1 MAEEK
6 KVLTLDEFEQRLMVS
21 GLMDF
26 RNDLLKDDKPTE
38 DINDLILKVI
48 DAPTKKEK
56 RRAEREERYGSAL
69 VPFINQ
75 FPHDTKLYQLMTTRP
90 GEGEFARGQD

>member
-1 MAEEK
+1 MQRR
-6 KVLTLDEFEQRLMVS
+6 LTLDDFEQRLMVS

-26 RNDLLKDDKPTE
+26 RNDLLKEEKPTE

-56 RRAEREERYGSAL
+56 RKADREER
-69 VPFINQ
+69 
-75 FPHDTKLYQLMTTRP
+75 
-90 GEGEFARGQD
+90 

>member
-1 MAEEK
+1 MSEEK
-6 KVLTLDEFEQRLMVS
+6 KILSLDDFEHRLMVS

-26 RNDLLKDDKPTE
+26 RNDLLKEEKPTE

-56 RRAEREERYGSAL
+56 RKADREER
-69 VPFINQ
+69 
-75 FPHDTKLYQLMTTRP
+75 
-90 GEGEFARGQD
+90 

>member
-38 DINDLILKVI
+38 DINDLLSLIHI
-48 DAPTKKEK
+48 
-56 RRAEREERYGSAL
+56 
-69 VPFINQ
+69 
-75 FPHDTKLYQLMTTRP
+75 
-90 GEGEFARGQD
+90 

>member
-56 RRAEREERYGSAL
+56 RRAEREE
-69 VPFINQ
+69 
-75 FPHDTKLYQLMTTRP
+75 K
-90 GEGEFARGQD
+90 

>member
-48 DAPTKKEK
+48 DAPTKMEK
-56 RRAEREERYGSAL
+56 RRAEREER
-69 VPFINQ
+69 
-75 FPHDTKLYQLMTTRP
+75 
-90 GEGEFARGQD
+90 

>member
-38 DINDLILKVI
+38 DIKDLILKVI

-56 RRAEREERYGSAL
+56 RRAEREER
-69 VPFINQ
+69 
-75 FPHDTKLYQLMTTRP
+75 
-90 GEGEFARGQD
+90 

>member
-1 MAEEK
+1 MAEEE

-56 RRAEREERYGSAL
+56 RRAEREER
-69 VPFINQ
+69 
-75 FPHDTKLYQLMTTRP
+75 
-90 GEGEFARGQD
+90 

>member
-6 KVLTLDEFEQRLMVS
+6 KVVTLDDVEQRLMVS

-26 RNDLLKDDKPTE
+26 RNDLLRDEKPTE
-38 DINDLILKVI
+38 DINDLILKAI

-56 RRAEREERYGSAL
+56 RRADRE
-69 VPFINQ
+69 
-75 FPHDTKLYQLMTTRP
+75 
-90 GEGEFARGQD
+90 AR